1 VGKKQ
6 AYLRGITKVEPDT
19 GPPSFSV
26 HLNGQL
32 LALLGT
38 ICISIALAQIFLL
51 PRISGNPLGNGDNVW
66 RWHFS
71 AAAAM
76 TAGHPEREY

>member
-26 HLNGQL
+26 HLNGQV

-51 PRISGNPLGNGDNVW
+51 PSMSGNPLGNGDNV
-66 RWHFS
+66 RWHLR